1 MTDSKI
7 IGRVLATEKAP
18 TTIDNFAFWTNPTLI
33 LNPFDIV
40 KVEHVNGSFSYGMIE
55 DISHITDAAS
65 FLTNYIS
72 SDFGDVGVESP
83 MCDELAANIYS
94 FPMKYHPINDPEFF
108 MNRDFIGKHWNR
120 KFIRAIQA
128 VLNSTKGKVGKG
140 KTFFEEAFGADE
152 HRFWTILWMPETFII
167 YRFMF
172 KDNLAK
178 EWEEKFWSL
187 PADKLKTVQ
196 EIVALNQFKE
206 LDMSQYDE
214 QVRDVL
220 TYYQFTRDE
229 AEELIKQSKTE

>member
-1 MTDSKI
+1 M
-7 IGRVLATEKAP
+7 
-18 TTIDNFAFWTNPTLI
+18 
-33 LNPFDIV
+33 
-40 KVEHVNGSFSYGMIE
+40 
-55 DISHITDAAS
+55 
-65 FLTNYIS
+65 
-72 SDFGDVGVESP
+72 
-83 MCDELAANIYS
+83 
-94 FPMKYHPINDPEFF
+94 
-108 MNRDFIGKHWNR
+108 
-120 KFIRAIQA
+120 
-128 VLNSTKGKVGKG
+128 LNSTKGKVGKG

-152 HRFWTILWMPETFII
+152 QRFWTILWMPETFII

-229 AEELIKQSKTE
+229 AEELIKENKQNND

>member
-1 MTDSKI
+1 
-7 IGRVLATEKAP
+7 
-18 TTIDNFAFWTNPTLI
+18 
-33 LNPFDIV
+33 
-40 KVEHVNGSFSYGMIE
+40 
-55 DISHITDAAS
+55 
-65 FLTNYIS
+65 
-72 SDFGDVGVESP
+72 
-83 MCDELAANIYS
+83 
-94 FPMKYHPINDPEFF
+94 
-108 MNRDFIGKHWNR
+108 
-120 KFIRAIQA
+120 
-128 VLNSTKGKVGKG
+128 
-140 KTFFEEAFGADE
+140 
-152 HRFWTILWMPETFII
+152 MPETFII

-187 PADKLKTVQ
+187 PADKLKIVQ

>member
-1 MTDSKI
+1 MKKLSEVNI
-7 IGRVLATEKAP
+7 YPLRVAFDHWEQKDIYERAIKTAVSNGITNLSNYMLY
-18 TTIDNFAFWTNPTLI
+18 NFHDKP
-33 LNPFDIV
+33 
-40 KVEHVNGSFSYGMIE
+40 EHLYHRMKMNV
-55 DISHITDAAS
+55 D
-65 FLTNYIS
+65 
-72 SDFGDVGVESP
+72 

-167 YRFMF
+167 YRLMF

-229 AEELIKQSKTE
+229 AEELIKQNKTE